1 MRIVITESQYNKLF
15 NKINKK
21 QLLKDL
27 DYMGYDQESAI
38 DELNDLIKYYNNLPD
53 IIKLYRILQIDNEKD
68 INTNQLG
75 YHYSPNKKDLLKSH
89 LYSPNSNYYLV
100 TVNSPKE
107 LIDINNSISNNILY
121 PNEQEITLKNKGRG
135 VEIISIE
142 NIK

>member
-1 MRIVITESQYNKLF
+1 MRIIITESQYNNLF

-21 QLLKDL
+21 SLLKDL

-38 DELNDLIKYYNNLPD
+38 EELNDLIKYYNNLPD
-53 IIKLYRILQIDNEKD
+53 TIKLYRILQVNNEKD

-75 YHYSPNKKDLLKSH
+75 YHYSPNKNDLLKSH
-89 LYSPNSNYYLV
+89 LYSKNSNYYLV
-100 TVNSPKE
+100 TVNAPKE

-121 PNEQEITLKNKGRG
+121 PNEQEITLKNKGKG

-142 NIK
+142 NV

>member
-1 MRIVITESQYNKLF
+1 MRIIITETQYNNLF

-21 QLLKDL
+21 SLLKDL

-38 DELNDLIKYYNNLPD
+38 DELNNLIKYYNNLPD
-53 IIKLYRILQIDNEKD
+53 TIKLYRILQVNNEKD

-75 YHYSPNKKDLLKSH
+75 YHYSPNKNDLLKTH
-89 LYSPNSNYYLV
+89 LYSKNSNYYLV

-142 NIK
+142 NV